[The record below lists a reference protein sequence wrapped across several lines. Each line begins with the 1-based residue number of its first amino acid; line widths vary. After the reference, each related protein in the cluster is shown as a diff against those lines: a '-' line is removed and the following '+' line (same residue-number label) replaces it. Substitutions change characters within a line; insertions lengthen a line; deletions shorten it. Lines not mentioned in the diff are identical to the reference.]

1 MTIRGPMGGFT
12 PAAQENDRMNFQ
24 QLKIMRETVRQ
35 DFNLTTVANAL
46 FTSQPGVSKHIK
58 DIEDELGVEIF
69 VRRGKRLLGL
79 TEPGKEVLAVVERIL
94 LDTQNMRNIA
104 EHFASR
110 ETGNLVIAT
119 THTQARYALP
129 EVIKQFKTEHPKV
142 HLVLH
147 QGSPREIADL
157 LTTGDADIAIATEW
171 LSKVPEIVA
180 FPYYT
185 WHHAVIVP
193 RGHPLTRLENITLAD
208 VAEYPIVTYHEGFT
222 GRSNI
227 DRCFNEA
234 GLVPDTVLSAIDA
247 DVIKTYV
254 DIGLGIGI
262 IASMAYH
269 PERDG
274 NLVRLDVP
282 RLFVPNTTRLAI
294 RRGVYLRSYAYALI
308 EKLIPGLTEKKI
320 NEILRNESN
329 QDFSI

>member
-1 MTIRGPMGGFT
+1 
-12 PAAQENDRMNFQ
+12 MNFQ
-24 QLKIMRETVRQ
+24 QLRILRETVRQ
-35 DFNLTTVANAL
+35 DFNLTTVANTL

-58 DIEDELGVEIF
+58 DLEDELGVEIF

-79 TEPGKEVLAVVERIL
+79 TEPGREVLKVVEHIL
-94 LDTQNMRNIA
+94 LDAQNVRSIA
-104 EHFASR
+104 EQFASR

-129 EVIKQFKTEHPKV
+129 EVIKQFRAEYPKV

-147 QGSPREIADL
+147 QGSPKEIAEL
-157 LTTGDADIAIATEW
+157 LTVGSADIAIATEW
-171 LSKVPEIVA
+171 LGKVPEIA
-180 FPYYT
+180 TFSYYT

-193 RGHPLTRLENITLAD
+193 RGHPLTRLESITLAD
-208 VAEYPIVTYHEGFT
+208 LAEYPIITYHEGFS
-222 GRSNI
+222 GSSNM
-227 DRCFNEA
+227 DRQFSEA
-234 GLVPDTVLSAIDA
+234 GLIPDIVLSAIDA

-262 IASMAYH
+262 IAEMAYH
-269 PERDG
+269 PEHDD

-282 RLFVPNTTRLAI
+282 NLFVPNTARLAI

-308 EKLIPGLTEKKI
+308 EKLVPGLTEQKI
-320 NEILRNESN
+320 SEFLHNESIAD